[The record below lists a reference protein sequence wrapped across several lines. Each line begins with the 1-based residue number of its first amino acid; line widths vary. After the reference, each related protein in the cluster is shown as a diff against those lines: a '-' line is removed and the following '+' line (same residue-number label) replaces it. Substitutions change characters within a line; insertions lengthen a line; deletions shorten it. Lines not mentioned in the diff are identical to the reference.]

1 MEIVSNET
9 VAVCEYCGTKQTLP
23 RLDDERKAN
32 LYDRASHF
40 RRSNEFD
47 RAIGIY
53 EQILT
58 VDETDAES
66 YWSLVLC
73 RYGIEYVEDPA
84 SRKRIPTVNRT
95 QTKSIFT
102 DEDYLAAL
110 RYADGYQRAIYE
122 EEAAAIDRIQK
133 GILDVSRREAPFDVF
148 LCYKESDRNGRRTVD
163 SVLAMDLYKELT
175 AEGYRVFFSRITLED
190 KLGTAY
196 EPYIYAALTSAKVM
210 IVVGTRPEHFN
221 AVWVKNEWSRYLAL
235 IHAGEKKYLIP
246 AYRDMDPYDLPEEFS
261 HLQAQDMSKL
271 GFLQDLVHGVKKLIG
286 TRTITPDADNT
297 EQLIRRAF
305 LALEDGEWKEANA
318 FCEQVLNRNAEHP
331 MAYLGKLMAA
341 LQVRQEAE
349 LVQQPEP
356 FDSHPLYQKVLR
368 FDDGLLAAR
377 LQGYNDAIRQRKADQ
392 REQWKTRYFSKKG
405 LTVAAIAAAVVLVV
419 GIAAVFGVKSHQKKT
434 AAYENAA
441 ALLEAGSYSEAME
454 SFAALGG
461 FRDSREQ
468 MTIAE
473 GRLEEARRREEAY
486 VSAVALLEEGQYAEA
501 VAALAALGDY
511 KDAATYLAKAQIG
524 AEKLAMYE
532 EAATAMEAGD
542 YEAAAALYAELD
554 GFEDSREQFLVC
566 QAEGAWSRYRAFVDG
581 AETVDFDAAAA
592 CLEELTGA
600 ELPLAAE
607 YRDNGYYELAKLAYA
622 ADDPSRAELYLG
634 RIADTGSFDDF
645 EAFAEDLR
653 LLKLYLEAQSI
664 EVTNEETKAALQGL
678 IDQLPED
685 YRDVAGLNARIEQYV
700 DSMKPQIV
708 DNSIILGTW
717 ENTDSGKGR
726 YAFTFYSDGTYLYEV
741 PFSYLL
747 DNGGIIGNYYLQR
760 TNGVLYLIASLYA
773 GDRPITISGNTLTI
787 YYDDGSASAFY
798 RK

>member
-1 MEIVSNET
+1 MTSLKCKMCGGSLEIASGES
-9 VAVCEYCGTKQTLP
+9 VAVCEYCGTRQTLP
-23 RLDDERKAN
+23 RLDSERKAN

-40 RRSNEFD
+40 WRSNEFD

-53 EQILT
+53 EQILAA
-58 VDETDAES
+58 DGTDAES

-84 SRKRIPTVNRT
+84 SHKRIPTVNRT

-196 EPYIYAALTSAKVM
+196 EPYIYAALTSARVM

-235 IHAGEKKYLIP
+235 IHAGETKYLIP
-246 AYRDMDPYDLPEEFS
+246 AYRAMDPYDLPEEFS

-286 TRTITPDADNT
+286 AKTVAPSVDQT
-297 EQLIRRAF
+297 EPLLKRAF
-305 LALEDGEWKEANA
+305 LALEDGDWKSADE

-331 MAYLGKLMAA
+331 MAYLGKLMGA
-341 LQVRQEAE
+341 LQVRREAE
-349 LVQQPEP
+349 LALLSEP

-377 LQGYNDAIRQRKADQ
+377 LQGYNDTIRQENAARKP
-392 REQWKTRYFSKKG
+392 RLTRKK
-405 LTVAAIAAAVVLVV
+405 LLARIAIAAAVALVV

-441 ALLEAGSYSEAME
+441 AMLEAGSYSEAME

-501 VAALAALGDY
+501 VAALAAMGDY
-511 KDAATYLAKAQIG
+511 KDAAAYLEKSQIG
-524 AEKLAMYE
+524 AEKLALYE
-532 EAATAMEAGD
+532 EATAAMEAGK
-542 YEAAAALYAELD
+542 YEAAATLWQRLGD
-554 GFEDSREQFLVC
+554 FSDSQEQFALCRV
-566 QAEGAWSRYRAFVDG
+566 EWAWSRFRACIDG
-581 AETVDFDAAAA
+581 AETVDHDAAAA
-592 CLEELTGA
+592 CLEELT
-600 ELPLAAE
+600 ESDLQLAAE
-607 YRDNGYYELAKLAYA
+607 YKDSGYYELAKLAYA
-622 ADDPSRAELYLG
+622 NDDAARAQLYLDS
-634 RIADTGSFDDF
+634 ITNPETFDDF
-645 EAFAEDLR
+645 ETMTEEIR
-653 LLKLYLEAQSI
+653 LLSIYLEAQAI
-664 EVTNEETKAALQGL
+664 TVTNYDTKTALQAL

-685 YRDVAGLNARIEQYV
+685 YRDVAELKQRIVNFDAAIAAAANQNKNNEI
-700 DSMKPQIV
+700 KPGYTLADFI
-708 DNSIILGTW
+708 N
-717 ENTDSGKGR
+717 GKPYPYG
-726 YAFTFYSDGTYLYEV
+726 
-741 PFSYLL
+741 
-747 DNGGIIGNYYLQR
+747 
-760 TNGVLYLIASLYA
+760 
-773 GDRPITISGNTLTI
+773 
-787 YYDDGSASAFY
+787 
-798 RK
+798 